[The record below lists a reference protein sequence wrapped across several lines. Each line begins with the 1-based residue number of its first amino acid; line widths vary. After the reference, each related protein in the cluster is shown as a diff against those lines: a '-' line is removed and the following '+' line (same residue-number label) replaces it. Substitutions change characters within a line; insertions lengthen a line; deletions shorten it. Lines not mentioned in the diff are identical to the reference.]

1 MKTGI
6 YGGTFNPI
14 HNGHLHIV
22 EEFRRGLGLDRVL
35 LIPTRV
41 PPHKAAPDLAS
52 AGERFAMCRLA
63 AQGKPWLE
71 LSDIEMR
78 REGKSYTAE
87 TLEELSALYPQ
98 DQFYLLM
105 GEDMFLTL
113 GRWYR
118 PETIFSLASVC
129 TTPRSPDGL
138 DALRQKALEYTG
150 QFQARC
156 FLEHIPYLPISSTQV
171 RQAVARG
178 EDVSGL
184 VPQAVAAYTYVLYNN
199 QKGVSPWVAYNS
211 SVSSSVSRAVES
223 VLGEV
228 ITYNGQPINATYCA
242 SNAGQSND
250 SASVW
255 GGYLPYLVSVD
266 SPGDTTLRAY
276 GATKRFSEEEVAE
289 LIEDYCNVDP
299 YDYDPEDWF
308 SNPSYINGKYVNN
321 IRVCGQKVTGRN
333 VREGIMQSKI
343 ASSAFEVEYDGSG
356 YGHGVGMSQ
365 QGADWYAMKGW
376 DYVDIL
382 THYYTGVRIQ

>member
-150 QFQARC
+150 QFQA
-156 FLEHIPYLPISSTQV
+156 L
-171 RQAVARG
+171 
-178 EDVSGL
+178 
-184 VPQAVAAYTYVLYNN
+184 
-199 QKGVSPWVAYNS
+199 
-211 SVSSSVSRAVES
+211 
-223 VLGEV
+223 
-228 ITYNGQPINATYCA
+228 
-242 SNAGQSND
+242 
-250 SASVW
+250 
-255 GGYLPYLVSVD
+255 
-266 SPGDTTLRAY
+266 
-276 GATKRFSEEEVAE
+276 
-289 LIEDYCNVDP
+289 
-299 YDYDPEDWF
+299 
-308 SNPSYINGKYVNN
+308 
-321 IRVCGQKVTGRN
+321 
-333 VREGIMQSKI
+333 
-343 ASSAFEVEYDGSG
+343 
-356 YGHGVGMSQ
+356 
-365 QGADWYAMKGW
+365 
-376 DYVDIL
+376 
-382 THYYTGVRIQ
+382 

>member
-71 LSDIEMR
+71 LSDIEMKR
-78 REGKSYTAE
+78 AGKSYTAD
-87 TLEELSALYPQ
+87 TLAELSALYPR

-184 VPQAVAAYTYVLYNN
+184 VPQAVAAYMKERGLYR
-199 QKGVSPWVAYNS
+199 PA
-211 SVSSSVSRAVES
+211 
-223 VLGEV
+223 
-228 ITYNGQPINATYCA
+228 
-242 SNAGQSND
+242 
-250 SASVW
+250 
-255 GGYLPYLVSVD
+255 
-266 SPGDTTLRAY
+266 
-276 GATKRFSEEEVAE
+276 
-289 LIEDYCNVDP
+289 
-299 YDYDPEDWF
+299 
-308 SNPSYINGKYVNN
+308 
-321 IRVCGQKVTGRN
+321 
-333 VREGIMQSKI
+333 
-343 ASSAFEVEYDGSG
+343 
-356 YGHGVGMSQ
+356 
-365 QGADWYAMKGW
+365 
-376 DYVDIL
+376 
-382 THYYTGVRIQ
+382 

>member
-156 FLEHIPYLPISSTQV
+156 FLEHIPYLAISSTQV

-184 VPQAVAAYTYVLYNN
+184 VPQAVAAY
-199 QKGVSPWVAYNS
+199 
-211 SVSSSVSRAVES
+211 
-223 VLGEV
+223 
-228 ITYNGQPINATYCA
+228 
-242 SNAGQSND
+242 
-250 SASVW
+250 
-255 GGYLPYLVSVD
+255 
-266 SPGDTTLRAY
+266 
-276 GATKRFSEEEVAE
+276 
-289 LIEDYCNVDP
+289 
-299 YDYDPEDWF
+299 
-308 SNPSYINGKYVNN
+308 
-321 IRVCGQKVTGRN
+321 
-333 VREGIMQSKI
+333 
-343 ASSAFEVEYDGSG
+343 
-356 YGHGVGMSQ
+356 
-365 QGADWYAMKGW
+365 MKGRGL
-376 DYVDIL
+376 Y
-382 THYYTGVRIQ
+382 RPA

>member
-171 RQAVARG
+171 RQAVARE
-178 EDVSGL
+178 EDISGL
-184 VPQAVAAYTYVLYNN
+184 VPQAVATYMKERGLY
-199 QKGVSPWVAYNS
+199 
-211 SVSSSVSRAVES
+211 
-223 VLGEV
+223 
-228 ITYNGQPINATYCA
+228 QPA
-242 SNAGQSND
+242 
-250 SASVW
+250 
-255 GGYLPYLVSVD
+255 
-266 SPGDTTLRAY
+266 
-276 GATKRFSEEEVAE
+276 
-289 LIEDYCNVDP
+289 
-299 YDYDPEDWF
+299 
-308 SNPSYINGKYVNN
+308 
-321 IRVCGQKVTGRN
+321 
-333 VREGIMQSKI
+333 
-343 ASSAFEVEYDGSG
+343 
-356 YGHGVGMSQ
+356 
-365 QGADWYAMKGW
+365 
-376 DYVDIL
+376 
-382 THYYTGVRIQ
+382 

>member
-14 HNGHLHIV
+14 HKGHLHIV
-22 EEFRRGLGLDRVL
+22 EAFRKGLGLDRVL

-52 AGERFAMCRLA
+52 PQDRFAMCQLA
-63 AQGKPWLE
+63 IQGQPWLE
-71 LSDIEMR
+71 LSDMEMR

-178 EDVSGL
+178 EDISGL
-184 VPQAVAAYTYVLYNN
+184 VPQAVAAYMKERGLYR
-199 QKGVSPWVAYNS
+199 PA
-211 SVSSSVSRAVES
+211 
-223 VLGEV
+223 
-228 ITYNGQPINATYCA
+228 
-242 SNAGQSND
+242 
-250 SASVW
+250 
-255 GGYLPYLVSVD
+255 
-266 SPGDTTLRAY
+266 
-276 GATKRFSEEEVAE
+276 
-289 LIEDYCNVDP
+289 
-299 YDYDPEDWF
+299 
-308 SNPSYINGKYVNN
+308 
-321 IRVCGQKVTGRN
+321 
-333 VREGIMQSKI
+333 
-343 ASSAFEVEYDGSG
+343 
-356 YGHGVGMSQ
+356 
-365 QGADWYAMKGW
+365 
-376 DYVDIL
+376 
-382 THYYTGVRIQ
+382 

>member
-1 MKTGI
+1 M
-6 YGGTFNPI
+6 
-14 HNGHLHIV
+14 

-184 VPQAVAAYTYVLYNN
+184 VPQAVATYMKERGLYR
-199 QKGVSPWVAYNS
+199 PA
-211 SVSSSVSRAVES
+211 
-223 VLGEV
+223 
-228 ITYNGQPINATYCA
+228 
-242 SNAGQSND
+242 
-250 SASVW
+250 
-255 GGYLPYLVSVD
+255 
-266 SPGDTTLRAY
+266 
-276 GATKRFSEEEVAE
+276 
-289 LIEDYCNVDP
+289 
-299 YDYDPEDWF
+299 
-308 SNPSYINGKYVNN
+308 
-321 IRVCGQKVTGRN
+321 
-333 VREGIMQSKI
+333 
-343 ASSAFEVEYDGSG
+343 
-356 YGHGVGMSQ
+356 
-365 QGADWYAMKGW
+365 
-376 DYVDIL
+376 
-382 THYYTGVRIQ
+382 

>member
-1 MKTGI
+1 M
-6 YGGTFNPI
+6 
-14 HNGHLHIV
+14 

-184 VPQAVAAYTYVLYNN
+184 VPQAVAAYMKERGLYR
-199 QKGVSPWVAYNS
+199 PA
-211 SVSSSVSRAVES
+211 
-223 VLGEV
+223 
-228 ITYNGQPINATYCA
+228 
-242 SNAGQSND
+242 
-250 SASVW
+250 
-255 GGYLPYLVSVD
+255 
-266 SPGDTTLRAY
+266 
-276 GATKRFSEEEVAE
+276 
-289 LIEDYCNVDP
+289 
-299 YDYDPEDWF
+299 
-308 SNPSYINGKYVNN
+308 
-321 IRVCGQKVTGRN
+321 
-333 VREGIMQSKI
+333 
-343 ASSAFEVEYDGSG
+343 
-356 YGHGVGMSQ
+356 
-365 QGADWYAMKGW
+365 
-376 DYVDIL
+376 
-382 THYYTGVRIQ
+382 

>member
-1 MKTGI
+1 MKPGI

-113 GRWYR
+113 GSWYR

-184 VPQAVAAYTYVLYNN
+184 VPQTV
-199 QKGVSPWVAYNS
+199 
-211 SVSSSVSRAVES
+211 
-223 VLGEV
+223 
-228 ITYNGQPINATYCA
+228 ATY
-242 SNAGQSND
+242 
-250 SASVW
+250 
-255 GGYLPYLVSVD
+255 
-266 SPGDTTLRAY
+266 
-276 GATKRFSEEEVAE
+276 
-289 LIEDYCNVDP
+289 
-299 YDYDPEDWF
+299 
-308 SNPSYINGKYVNN
+308 
-321 IRVCGQKVTGRN
+321 
-333 VREGIMQSKI
+333 
-343 ASSAFEVEYDGSG
+343 
-356 YGHGVGMSQ
+356 
-365 QGADWYAMKGW
+365 MKERGL
-376 DYVDIL
+376 Y
-382 THYYTGVRIQ
+382 RPA

>member
-171 RQAVARG
+171 RQAGARG

-184 VPQAVAAYTYVLYNN
+184 VPQAVAADMKARGLYR
-199 QKGVSPWVAYNS
+199 PA
-211 SVSSSVSRAVES
+211 
-223 VLGEV
+223 
-228 ITYNGQPINATYCA
+228 
-242 SNAGQSND
+242 
-250 SASVW
+250 
-255 GGYLPYLVSVD
+255 
-266 SPGDTTLRAY
+266 
-276 GATKRFSEEEVAE
+276 
-289 LIEDYCNVDP
+289 
-299 YDYDPEDWF
+299 
-308 SNPSYINGKYVNN
+308 
-321 IRVCGQKVTGRN
+321 
-333 VREGIMQSKI
+333 
-343 ASSAFEVEYDGSG
+343 
-356 YGHGVGMSQ
+356 
-365 QGADWYAMKGW
+365 
-376 DYVDIL
+376 
-382 THYYTGVRIQ
+382 

>member
-63 AQGKPWLE
+63 AQGWLE

-87 TLEELSALYPQ
+87 TLEELSVLYPQ

-178 EDVSGL
+178 EDISGL
-184 VPQAVAAYTYVLYNN
+184 VPQAVAAYMKERGLYR
-199 QKGVSPWVAYNS
+199 PA
-211 SVSSSVSRAVES
+211 
-223 VLGEV
+223 
-228 ITYNGQPINATYCA
+228 
-242 SNAGQSND
+242 
-250 SASVW
+250 
-255 GGYLPYLVSVD
+255 
-266 SPGDTTLRAY
+266 
-276 GATKRFSEEEVAE
+276 
-289 LIEDYCNVDP
+289 
-299 YDYDPEDWF
+299 
-308 SNPSYINGKYVNN
+308 
-321 IRVCGQKVTGRN
+321 
-333 VREGIMQSKI
+333 
-343 ASSAFEVEYDGSG
+343 
-356 YGHGVGMSQ
+356 
-365 QGADWYAMKGW
+365 
-376 DYVDIL
+376 
-382 THYYTGVRIQ
+382 

>member
-52 AGERFAMCRLA
+52 AQDRCAMCRLA
-63 AQGKPWLE
+63 IQEKPWLE

-87 TLEELSALYPQ
+87 TLEELSALYPR

-113 GRWYR
+113 GHWYR
-118 PETIFSLASVC
+118 PETIFSLALVC

-138 DALRQKALEYTG
+138 GALREKALEYTG
-150 QFQARC
+150 RFKARC
-156 FLEHIPYLPISSTQV
+156 FLEHIPYLPVSSTQV

-184 VPQAVAAYTYVLYNN
+184 VPQAVAAYIGEHGLYR
-199 QKGVSPWVAYNS
+199 G
-211 SVSSSVSRAVES
+211 
-223 VLGEV
+223 
-228 ITYNGQPINATYCA
+228 
-242 SNAGQSND
+242 
-250 SASVW
+250 
-255 GGYLPYLVSVD
+255 
-266 SPGDTTLRAY
+266 
-276 GATKRFSEEEVAE
+276 
-289 LIEDYCNVDP
+289 
-299 YDYDPEDWF
+299 
-308 SNPSYINGKYVNN
+308 
-321 IRVCGQKVTGRN
+321 
-333 VREGIMQSKI
+333 
-343 ASSAFEVEYDGSG
+343 
-356 YGHGVGMSQ
+356 
-365 QGADWYAMKGW
+365 
-376 DYVDIL
+376 
-382 THYYTGVRIQ
+382 

>member
-1 MKTGI
+1 M
-6 YGGTFNPI
+6 
-14 HNGHLHIV
+14 

-87 TLEELSALYPQ
+87 TLEELSVLYPQ

-184 VPQAVAAYTYVLYNN
+184 VPQAVAAYMKERGLYR
-199 QKGVSPWVAYNS
+199 PA
-211 SVSSSVSRAVES
+211 
-223 VLGEV
+223 
-228 ITYNGQPINATYCA
+228 
-242 SNAGQSND
+242 
-250 SASVW
+250 
-255 GGYLPYLVSVD
+255 
-266 SPGDTTLRAY
+266 
-276 GATKRFSEEEVAE
+276 
-289 LIEDYCNVDP
+289 
-299 YDYDPEDWF
+299 
-308 SNPSYINGKYVNN
+308 
-321 IRVCGQKVTGRN
+321 
-333 VREGIMQSKI
+333 
-343 ASSAFEVEYDGSG
+343 
-356 YGHGVGMSQ
+356 
-365 QGADWYAMKGW
+365 
-376 DYVDIL
+376 
-382 THYYTGVRIQ
+382 

>member
-41 PPHKAAPDLAS
+41 PPHKAAQDQAC

-150 QFQARC
+150 QSQARC

-178 EDVSGL
+178 EDIRGL
-184 VPQAVAAYTYVLYNN
+184 VRQAVAAYMKEWGLYR
-199 QKGVSPWVAYNS
+199 PA
-211 SVSSSVSRAVES
+211 
-223 VLGEV
+223 
-228 ITYNGQPINATYCA
+228 
-242 SNAGQSND
+242 
-250 SASVW
+250 
-255 GGYLPYLVSVD
+255 
-266 SPGDTTLRAY
+266 
-276 GATKRFSEEEVAE
+276 
-289 LIEDYCNVDP
+289 
-299 YDYDPEDWF
+299 
-308 SNPSYINGKYVNN
+308 
-321 IRVCGQKVTGRN
+321 
-333 VREGIMQSKI
+333 
-343 ASSAFEVEYDGSG
+343 
-356 YGHGVGMSQ
+356 
-365 QGADWYAMKGW
+365 
-376 DYVDIL
+376 
-382 THYYTGVRIQ
+382 

>member
-1 MKTGI
+1 MRTGI

-14 HNGHLHIV
+14 RKGHLHIV

-87 TLEELSALYPQ
+87 TLEELSVLYPQ

-178 EDVSGL
+178 EDISGL
-184 VPQAVAAYTYVLYNN
+184 VPQAVAAYMKERGLYR
-199 QKGVSPWVAYNS
+199 PA
-211 SVSSSVSRAVES
+211 
-223 VLGEV
+223 
-228 ITYNGQPINATYCA
+228 
-242 SNAGQSND
+242 
-250 SASVW
+250 
-255 GGYLPYLVSVD
+255 
-266 SPGDTTLRAY
+266 
-276 GATKRFSEEEVAE
+276 
-289 LIEDYCNVDP
+289 
-299 YDYDPEDWF
+299 
-308 SNPSYINGKYVNN
+308 
-321 IRVCGQKVTGRN
+321 
-333 VREGIMQSKI
+333 
-343 ASSAFEVEYDGSG
+343 
-356 YGHGVGMSQ
+356 
-365 QGADWYAMKGW
+365 
-376 DYVDIL
+376 
-382 THYYTGVRIQ
+382 

>member
-171 RQAVARG
+171 RQGVARG
-178 EDVSGL
+178 ADVSGL
-184 VPQAVAAYTYVLYNN
+184 VPQAVAAYMKERGLYR
-199 QKGVSPWVAYNS
+199 PA
-211 SVSSSVSRAVES
+211 
-223 VLGEV
+223 
-228 ITYNGQPINATYCA
+228 
-242 SNAGQSND
+242 
-250 SASVW
+250 
-255 GGYLPYLVSVD
+255 
-266 SPGDTTLRAY
+266 
-276 GATKRFSEEEVAE
+276 
-289 LIEDYCNVDP
+289 
-299 YDYDPEDWF
+299 
-308 SNPSYINGKYVNN
+308 
-321 IRVCGQKVTGRN
+321 
-333 VREGIMQSKI
+333 
-343 ASSAFEVEYDGSG
+343 
-356 YGHGVGMSQ
+356 
-365 QGADWYAMKGW
+365 
-376 DYVDIL
+376 
-382 THYYTGVRIQ
+382 

>member
-156 FLEHIPYLPISSTQV
+156 FLEHIPYLPISSTHV
-171 RQAVARG
+171 RQAGARG

-184 VPQAVAAYTYVLYNN
+184 VPQGVAAYMKERGLYR
-199 QKGVSPWVAYNS
+199 PA
-211 SVSSSVSRAVES
+211 
-223 VLGEV
+223 
-228 ITYNGQPINATYCA
+228 
-242 SNAGQSND
+242 
-250 SASVW
+250 
-255 GGYLPYLVSVD
+255 
-266 SPGDTTLRAY
+266 
-276 GATKRFSEEEVAE
+276 
-289 LIEDYCNVDP
+289 
-299 YDYDPEDWF
+299 
-308 SNPSYINGKYVNN
+308 
-321 IRVCGQKVTGRN
+321 
-333 VREGIMQSKI
+333 
-343 ASSAFEVEYDGSG
+343 
-356 YGHGVGMSQ
+356 
-365 QGADWYAMKGW
+365 
-376 DYVDIL
+376 
-382 THYYTGVRIQ
+382 

>member
-87 TLEELSALYPQ
+87 TLEELSVLYPQ

-129 TTPRSPDGL
+129 TTPPQSRRPGTPCAKRPWSTPGSSRRGAFWSTSPTCPS
-138 DALRQKALEYTG
+138 APPRC
-150 QFQARC
+150 ARPWPGGRTSAAWC
-156 FLEHIPYLPISSTQV
+156 PRPWPPI
-171 RQAVARG
+171 
-178 EDVSGL
+178 
-184 VPQAVAAYTYVLYNN
+184 
-199 QKGVSPWVAYNS
+199 
-211 SVSSSVSRAVES
+211 
-223 VLGEV
+223 
-228 ITYNGQPINATYCA
+228 
-242 SNAGQSND
+242 
-250 SASVW
+250 
-255 GGYLPYLVSVD
+255 
-266 SPGDTTLRAY
+266 
-276 GATKRFSEEEVAE
+276 
-289 LIEDYCNVDP
+289 
-299 YDYDPEDWF
+299 
-308 SNPSYINGKYVNN
+308 
-321 IRVCGQKVTGRN
+321 
-333 VREGIMQSKI
+333 
-343 ASSAFEVEYDGSG
+343 
-356 YGHGVGMSQ
+356 
-365 QGADWYAMKGW
+365 
-376 DYVDIL
+376 
-382 THYYTGVRIQ
+382 

>member
-14 HNGHLHIV
+14 HKGHLHIV
-22 EEFRRGLGLDRVL
+22 EAFRKGLGLDRVL

-118 PETIFSLASVC
+118 PETIFSLTSVC

-184 VPQAVAAYTYVLYNN
+184 VPQAVAAYMKERGLYR
-199 QKGVSPWVAYNS
+199 PA
-211 SVSSSVSRAVES
+211 
-223 VLGEV
+223 
-228 ITYNGQPINATYCA
+228 
-242 SNAGQSND
+242 
-250 SASVW
+250 
-255 GGYLPYLVSVD
+255 
-266 SPGDTTLRAY
+266 
-276 GATKRFSEEEVAE
+276 
-289 LIEDYCNVDP
+289 
-299 YDYDPEDWF
+299 
-308 SNPSYINGKYVNN
+308 
-321 IRVCGQKVTGRN
+321 
-333 VREGIMQSKI
+333 
-343 ASSAFEVEYDGSG
+343 
-356 YGHGVGMSQ
+356 
-365 QGADWYAMKGW
+365 
-376 DYVDIL
+376 
-382 THYYTGVRIQ
+382 

>member
-41 PPHKAAPDLAS
+41 PPHKAAADLAS
-52 AGERFAMCRLA
+52 AGERFSMCRLA

-184 VPQAVAAYTYVLYNN
+184 VPQAVATYMKERGLYR
-199 QKGVSPWVAYNS
+199 PA
-211 SVSSSVSRAVES
+211 
-223 VLGEV
+223 
-228 ITYNGQPINATYCA
+228 
-242 SNAGQSND
+242 
-250 SASVW
+250 
-255 GGYLPYLVSVD
+255 
-266 SPGDTTLRAY
+266 
-276 GATKRFSEEEVAE
+276 
-289 LIEDYCNVDP
+289 
-299 YDYDPEDWF
+299 
-308 SNPSYINGKYVNN
+308 
-321 IRVCGQKVTGRN
+321 
-333 VREGIMQSKI
+333 
-343 ASSAFEVEYDGSG
+343 
-356 YGHGVGMSQ
+356 
-365 QGADWYAMKGW
+365 
-376 DYVDIL
+376 
-382 THYYTGVRIQ
+382 

>member
-78 REGKSYTAE
+78 REGKSYTAD
-87 TLEELSALYPQ
+87 TLEELSIRCPQ

-184 VPQAVAAYTYVLYNN
+184 VPQAVAADMTERGLYR
-199 QKGVSPWVAYNS
+199 PA
-211 SVSSSVSRAVES
+211 
-223 VLGEV
+223 
-228 ITYNGQPINATYCA
+228 
-242 SNAGQSND
+242 
-250 SASVW
+250 
-255 GGYLPYLVSVD
+255 
-266 SPGDTTLRAY
+266 
-276 GATKRFSEEEVAE
+276 
-289 LIEDYCNVDP
+289 
-299 YDYDPEDWF
+299 
-308 SNPSYINGKYVNN
+308 
-321 IRVCGQKVTGRN
+321 
-333 VREGIMQSKI
+333 
-343 ASSAFEVEYDGSG
+343 
-356 YGHGVGMSQ
+356 
-365 QGADWYAMKGW
+365 
-376 DYVDIL
+376 
-382 THYYTGVRIQ
+382 